1 MAKAMKKLKAKSK
14 PKAKTKVKA
23 KASPKKK
30 AQAKTKKT
38 LAPKPAA
45 KISLKSLTEIGLS
58 PLADRLIVQIDSA
71 EKRTAGG
78 LYIPDTAQVSGNY
91 RGQVL
96 AVGRGNTNKKGHLRP
111 MDVKTGDQILFSEYA
126 GSKMTIDGIEVLI
139 LRETDV
145 LGVVEK

>member
-1 MAKAMKKLKAKSK
+1 MAKTKKKLKAKPK
-14 PKAKTKVKA
+14 PKAKTKTKVKS
-23 KASPKKK
+23 KTLPKKK
-30 AQAKTKKT
+30 VQAKAKK
-38 LAPKPAA
+38 PMA
-45 KISLKSLTEIGLS
+45 KISLKSLAEIGLS
-58 PLADRLIVQIDSA
+58 PLADRLIVKIDSA

-126 GSKMTIDGIEVLI
+126 GSKMTIDGLEVLI